1 MFDLSWTEILLIG
14 AAAIIFIGPKE
25 LPGALKTLGQWT
37 AKARALARE
46 FQNNVDD
53 MVRESELDKI
63 KSQVD
68 QVGSNLGAGGDLS
81 RAIEQH
87 IDPKG
92 ELDKALASPDL
103 PFESA
108 APDLAADMG
117 GSPHPPAQAPA
128 DAPRETT
135 PTDAPKT
142 DDAPKPA

>member
-68 QVGSNLGAGGDLS
+68 QVGSGDLS
-81 RAIEQH
+81 RAIEEH

-92 ELDKALASPDL
+92 ELDKALTSPDL
-103 PFESA
+103 SLESA
-108 APDLAADMG
+108 PNLAADMG
-117 GSPHPPAQAPA
+117 GAPAQAPA

-135 PTDAPKT
+135 PTDAPKP

>member
-1 MFDLSWTEILLIG
+1 MFDLSWTEILVIG
-14 AAAIIFIGPKE
+14 VAAIIFIGPKE
-25 LPGALKTLGQWT
+25 LPGALRTLGQWT

-68 QVGSNLGAGGDLS
+68 QVSSGDLS

-92 ELDKALASPDL
+92 ELNKALTSPEL
-103 PFESA
+103 SLENA
-108 APDLAADMG
+108 APNSAADMG
-117 GSPHPPAQAPA
+117 GSPHVPAQLPAETPRETSPA
-128 DAPRETT
+128 DAPK
-135 PTDAPKT
+135 P